1 MVICNHCHK
10 SFRKGNGRGSLK
22 THCAAIKAARNR
34 KPGKT
39 PKQKLLEPKDIRK
52 LCHIIASLFKHRRKL
67 VKEYP
72 LAKLITRPRVPNT
85 LSEPIV
91 IHLLN
96 QGKIL
101 PELSKFSFKLGGI
114 ADITA
119 SYKSTAKKIEVKS
132 TGVNEFQ
139 QLTNKDVKSDYLI
152 WLNFADAF
160 IRNNF
165 SGIKIIIVKK
175 PKQYPKLVRR
185 INKQPKI
192 TLKVFR
198 EKLGRSYKEK
208 TINLNK
214 L

>member
-96 QGKIL
+96 QQLMDRGL
-101 PELSKFSFKLGGI
+101 LHGLSRTHTTVSIVQQKFF
-114 ADITA
+114 
-119 SYKSTAKKIEVKS
+119 
-132 TGVNEFQ
+132 
-139 QLTNKDVKSDYLI
+139 
-152 WLNFADAF
+152 
-160 IRNNF
+160 
-165 SGIKIIIVKK
+165 
-175 PKQYPKLVRR
+175 
-185 INKQPKI
+185 
-192 TLKVFR
+192 
-198 EKLGRSYKEK
+198 
-208 TINLNK
+208 
-214 L
+214 